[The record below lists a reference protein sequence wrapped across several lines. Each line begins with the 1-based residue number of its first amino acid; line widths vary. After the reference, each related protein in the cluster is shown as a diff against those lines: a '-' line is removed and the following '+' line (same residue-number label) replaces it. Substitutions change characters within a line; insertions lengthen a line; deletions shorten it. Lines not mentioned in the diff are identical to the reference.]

1 MLRLSKKSEYALM
14 ATLHLGQL
22 PEGGRA
28 AVTVI
33 AAARSL
39 PRGLLA
45 KVMQDLKRAGLVT
58 STKGV
63 SGGYQLAR
71 PLAEI
76 LFLDVVRPFEENMAL
91 VDCLHAEQAPC
102 ARFEQ
107 CTIRDPMATLNQWFL
122 GQLRGLSM
130 AQFAR
135 MGLPELGH
143 PHAADAVLSGSLPGT
158 SVAAPVA
165 E

>member
-22 PEGGRA
+22 PPGDRA

-45 KVMQDLKRAGLVT
+45 KVMQDLKRAGLVS

-63 SGGYQLAR
+63 AGGYQLAR
-71 PLAEI
+71 PLDQI

-91 VDCLHAEQAPC
+91 VDCLHADQPPC

-122 GQLRGLSM
+122 GQLSDLSM
-130 AQFAR
+130 AAFSR
-135 MGLPELGH
+135 MGLPQPGCDEPKDGRLCR
-143 PHAADAVLSGSLPGT
+143 DLSAS
-158 SVAAPVA
+158 
-165 E
+165 